1 MKSFRVATALLFVLS
16 LAGWAQDRAAARTPQ
31 TRERLRENINNLRL
45 LRMTQVLD
53 LDEEQTARVFP
64 VYTRIEKE
72 KSEYQRSLTARL
84 RELRQALRQT
94 PYDDARILETTK
106 AIRGLQDEIRAK
118 DLEFEAFLGGVLTP
132 VQQGKYLLFMVEFY
146 RGLGDNLERLR
157 EAAPKIK
164 RGP

>member
-1 MKSFRVATALLFVLS
+1 MKSFKVATALLFILS
-16 LAGWAQDRAAARTPQ
+16 LSGWAQERAAARVPQ
-31 TRERLRENINNLRL
+31 TRDRLRENINNLRL

-72 KSEYQRSLTARL
+72 KAELQRSLRIRL
-84 RELRQALRQT
+84 RDLRQALSQ
-94 PYDDARILETTK
+94 PPFDDARILEATK
-106 AIRGLQDEIRAK
+106 AIRGLQDEIRGK
-118 DLEFEAFLGGVLTP
+118 DLEFEAFLGEVLTP

-146 RGLGDNLERLR
+146 RSLGDNLEKLR

-164 RGP
+164 RGA